1 MRKKSNNKSFSKSQI
16 IKDILIVFKQNSA
29 RKLNYKQISKLLSIK
44 DMGTKIILVEA
55 LEDLANK
62 NFIKVVSRGSY
73 RYIHKKTT
81 IIGIVKNTNS
91 KGVFVIY
98 DTDKEVFVDKSES
111 KFALR
116 GDEVSVLITPK
127 NKKKLSG
134 SIEEV
139 LKRSK
144 NSFIGRIVKEETFGF
159 FIADDYRIYFDVFLP
174 KKEILG
180 DFKNKKVHV
189 EILQW
194 DSSKKNPV
202 GKIISVLGDANN
214 HDVEMSSI
222 LINNGLDTSY
232 PQKILND
239 VKLLQDKHT
248 EKDLKNRL
256 DLRGKPTF
264 TIDPEDAKDFDDA
277 LSFENLKN
285 GNYSIGVHIADVSHY
300 VKEETSL
307 DKESV
312 RRATSIYLVDR
323 VIPMLPEKLSNDL
336 CSLKPNVDRL
346 SFSVLF
352 EINKDAKIINYN
364 ITESVIHSDKRF
376 TYSDAQETINS
387 KKGIFFEELI
397 LLNNM

>member
-16 IKDILIVFKQNSA
+16 IKDILLVFKQNSA

-55 LEDLANK
+55 LEDLANE

-174 KKEILG
+174 
-180 DFKNKKVHV
+180 
-189 EILQW
+189 
-194 DSSKKNPV
+194 
-202 GKIISVLGDANN
+202 
-214 HDVEMSSI
+214 
-222 LINNGLDTSY
+222 
-232 PQKILND
+232 
-239 VKLLQDKHT
+239 
-248 EKDLKNRL
+248 
-256 DLRGKPTF
+256 
-264 TIDPEDAKDFDDA
+264 
-277 LSFENLKN
+277 
-285 GNYSIGVHIADVSHY
+285 
-300 VKEETSL
+300 
-307 DKESV
+307 
-312 RRATSIYLVDR
+312 
-323 VIPMLPEKLSNDL
+323 
-336 CSLKPNVDRL
+336 
-346 SFSVLF
+346 
-352 EINKDAKIINYN
+352 
-364 ITESVIHSDKRF
+364 
-376 TYSDAQETINS
+376 
-387 KKGIFFEELI
+387 
-397 LLNNM
+397 